1 MAHDVY
7 KIITV
12 VASEGW
18 SRVNCVVILL
28 YCIVST
34 FTTWGPKGA
43 QNFIWHATNQS
54 GKCTDTIGTQ
64 YISFNQNS
72 SH

>member
-1 MAHDVY
+1 MIRALYLMAHDVY

-18 SRVNCVVILL
+18 SRVNRVVILL

-34 FTTWGPKGA
+34 FTTWG
-43 QNFIWHATNQS
+43 QRE
-54 GKCTDTIGTQ
+54 GKILFGMPPTKAENVPIP
-64 YISFNQNS
+64 
-72 SH
+72 